1 MQSLGWYAQYGTRC
15 ANVQV
20 PMDQGYKDEIWQQGS
35 RREFRYFLGCIHKSL
50 SDATFIHLLFT

>member
-15 ANVQV
+15 GNVQV

-35 RREFRYFLGCIHKSL
+35 RSGVRYVLGCIQKWII
-50 SDATFIHLLFT
+50 IHLLFT

>member
-35 RREFRYFLGCIHKSL
+35 NSEFGCVLGCIQKSHWV
-50 SDATFIHLLFT
+50 TQH